1 MSLLLSVQLNL
12 LLPHPDCANGAQD
25 VNLAAAYSES
35 PSPGP
40 SLKGSFTNLGA
51 EPALG
56 SRGNKENEGGGKRSS
71 AGSENKYLEKQNQV
85 LLGEADSCACLNFLL
100 CFFSFLIF
108 FMAIQ
113 ACSCQGN
120 CNARLSAR
128 ACASKIVKR

>member
-1 MSLLLSVQLNL
+1 M
-12 LLPHPDCANGAQD
+12 
-25 VNLAAAYSES
+25 NLAAAYSES

-51 EPALG
+51 VG
-56 SRGNKENEGGGKRSS
+56 SRGNKENEGGRNRSS
-71 AGSENKYLEKQNQV
+71 PGSENKYLEKQNQV

-128 ACASKIVKR
+128 ACASKLVKH